1 MKNKKK
7 YILISII
14 SIVLAIIVSAII
26 VIYKASQLNI
36 GISSNL
42 INVKADTVVTEIKA
56 KSAKAFLNSKLN
68 VSNVIETDDSG
79 YLVVGNL
86 KQETIDLGNN
96 IKISNDVSYIKA
108 MIIKY
113 DSNWNAQWAHTLDR
127 NSNSGGVFCG
137 DDSIEVAI
145 QTKDGGYVVGGYF
158 KSHVIYP
165 DPKHIS
171 VNTSLKNADSTRGTS
186 IADGMIIKY
195 DKSGNYEWSKRYGSS
210 GKNDKIKSIIK
221 NKDESF
227 FIVGTMDKNDFIIK
241 YDSSGNEQ
249 WSKTLSGD
257 GTNLVSTIIE
267 TKDGGYLLGGSFS
280 STSIKLSDEITLQPI
295 QDSLTR
301 SSGMIIKFDSSGI
314 VQWADSISGNR
325 YDSVKSI
332 IGTEDGGYIVA
343 GETSSQT
350 LKGQQNHGYNTTYDY
365 NDWFFIK
372 YNIIGNVEWTNL
384 IGENK
389 SDYFHEAIGTEDGG
403 YIVIGSINYNELIIK
418 YDSSANE
425 QWRRTINLDNI
436 YSILQTE
443 DNGYIVTGQNSAS
456 NVDLGN
462 NVNINNNGN
471 EDVVIIKYDSLGNA
485 QWAKVIGGTESEK
498 MNLIAETRFGGYLL
512 LVKSYSLNINLE
524 NNISINET
532 TSGWKDIIIKYE
544 STIDKIP
551 PIIKV
556 NPQNGE
562 YAKSR
567 NITITITD
575 EGDSGLNS
583 NNNYQYYLSTSSSS
597 LTGGEWTNYTPG
609 EEFTIGEGKTGTY
622 YLFVKRV
629 VDNAG
634 NTSKEA
640 GSIQQIGEEEYQ
652 KFGPYKFD
660 NTLPIAGTM
669 TMKIGSSTGSLYTN
683 ETWTNQSVYIEPVNG
698 LDEHSGHNTTT
709 YSVSGAITLDNQT
722 ASRTLSSKGI
732 YTITVTTTDNVGNVA
747 EKIYTVKIDKT
758 LPIITVTPNNGTDA
772 KTRNITITITDEA
785 GLNSNNNYQY
795 YLSTSSSSLTGGEW
809 TNYTPGEEFIMG
821 EGKTGRYYLFIK
833 RVRDNAGNISTSTGY
848 SVTIGGEIY
857 QRFGPYDFD
866 NTPPTAGTLTMKLE
880 NYSGT
885 IYIDN
890 TWTSKSVYITLTS
903 RL

>member
-171 VNTSLKNADSTRGTS
+171 VSTSLKNADSTRGTS

-609 EEFTIGEGKTGTY
+609 EEF
-622 YLFVKRV
+622 
-629 VDNAG
+629 
-634 NTSKEA
+634 
-640 GSIQQIGEEEYQ
+640 
-652 KFGPYKFD
+652 
-660 NTLPIAGTM
+660 
-669 TMKIGSSTGSLYTN
+669 
-683 ETWTNQSVYIEPVNG
+683 
-698 LDEHSGHNTTT
+698 
-709 YSVSGAITLDNQT
+709 
-722 ASRTLSSKGI
+722 
-732 YTITVTTTDNVGNVA
+732 
-747 EKIYTVKIDKT
+747 
-758 LPIITVTPNNGTDA
+758 
-772 KTRNITITITDEA
+772 
-785 GLNSNNNYQY
+785 
-795 YLSTSSSSLTGGEW
+795 
-809 TNYTPGEEFIMG
+809 IMG

-833 RVRDNAGNISTSTGY
+833 RVRDNPGNISTSTGY

-890 TWTSKSVYITLTS
+890 TWTSKSVYITLNS